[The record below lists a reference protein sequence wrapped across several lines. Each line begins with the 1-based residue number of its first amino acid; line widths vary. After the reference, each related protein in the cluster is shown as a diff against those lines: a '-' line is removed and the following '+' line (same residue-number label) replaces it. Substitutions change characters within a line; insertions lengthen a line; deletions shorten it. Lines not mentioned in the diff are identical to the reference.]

1 MKSQNQLQQRVLLA
15 NKQRN
20 QGQSSTSCSEFREN
34 VTDVLSSSRRFVL
47 STKSSSTQSKLSAI
61 ISWKMIMW
69 LIDWTTTKTKT
80 HFKRKN
86 QLGYL
91 NSNMTECFLLTSAI
105 LVPMLSSCMVDRLP
119 DVSSITKYTLLCRRE
134 LFKKLL
140 NSFAAEYHVYI
151 ICTNHCNAC

>member
-69 LIDWTTTKTKT
+69 LI
-80 HFKRKN
+80 
-86 QLGYL
+86 
-91 NSNMTECFLLTSAI
+91 
-105 LVPMLSSCMVDRLP
+105 
-119 DVSSITKYTLLCRRE
+119 
-134 LFKKLL
+134 
-140 NSFAAEYHVYI
+140 
-151 ICTNHCNAC
+151 